1 MKCLLKYYLH
11 KSILIKSLKV
21 SDLMYL
27 STLVNSYLC
36 VMQVTRDMNITLRC
50 MPMSNISCI
59 VDLFSGA

>member
-36 VMQVTRDMNITLRC
+36 VMRVDASYTRYEYNAKMHANI
-50 MPMSNISCI
+50 
-59 VDLFSGA
+59 